1 MRPEIKFVCLMSG
14 RHRIIADHKKRER
27 KFTILFHNTQI
38 IHALFEHGIMNYEK
52 ELSRLKRAD
61 KFITKPEYE
70 IKNAE

>member
-1 MRPEIKFVCLMSG
+1 MPEITFVCLMSD

-38 IHALFEHGIMNYEK
+38 IHALFEHCTMKYEK
-52 ELSRLKRAD
+52 EQSRLKRAD